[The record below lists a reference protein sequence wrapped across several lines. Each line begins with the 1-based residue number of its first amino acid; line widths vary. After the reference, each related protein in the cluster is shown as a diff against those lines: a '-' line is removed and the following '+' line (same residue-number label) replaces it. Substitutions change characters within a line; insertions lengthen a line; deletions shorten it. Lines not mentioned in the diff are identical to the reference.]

1 MLDKIVVNEFVNALK
16 RAVNEVEDESHHFDA
31 NSEQCK
37 TCKDFKAC
45 AMFHGML
52 DKIEAADIDDNIK
65 TDLAMVL
72 EFIKKELLILDK
84 DIEFHRFRVGVVTE
98 RFEAIKKCKN
108 LDVLIA
114 VLSKDELK
122 YLRKII
128 FKVTNKIEEELNKVL
143 DANRKECN
151 YFMNILHKP
160 EVETKRYE
168 DMTREEL
175 LEELKKK

>member
-1 MLDKIVVNEFVNALK
+1 MIKSIIDEALRK
-16 RAVNEVEDESHHFDA
+16 AIDTLAENDHHFDA
-31 NSEQCK
+31 NSEKCK
-37 TCKDFKAC
+37 TCKDFEC
-45 AMFHGML
+45 CRIFQSMF
-52 DKIEAADIDDNIK
+52 DKIEAADIDDAIK
-65 TDLAMVL
+65 TDLAMAL
-72 EFIKKELLILDK
+72 KFIKEELLILDK
-84 DIEFHRFRVGVVTE
+84 DIEFHRFRIGAVIE
-98 RFEAIKKCKN
+98 RFKTIKKCKN

-114 VLSKDELK
+114 ILNKDELK
-122 YLRKII
+122 YIRKII
-128 FKVTNKIEEELNKVL
+128 FKITDKIEEELNKVL

>member
-1 MLDKIVVNEFVNALK
+1 MIKNIEDALRK
-16 RAVNEVEDESHHFDA
+16 VIGALAEDESHHFDA
-31 NSEQCK
+31 NSEHCK
-37 TCKDFKAC
+37 TCKDFQEC
-45 AMFHGML
+45 AMFHSML
-52 DKIEAADIDDNIK
+52 DKIEAADISDDIK
-65 TDLAMVL
+65 TDLSMVL
-72 EFIKKELLILDK
+72 EFIKKELLVLDK
-84 DIEFHRFRVGVVTE
+84 DIEFHRFRVGVITE

-108 LDVLIA
+108 LDVLVT
-114 VLSKDELK
+114 VLDKNELK

-128 FKVTNKIEEELNKVL
+128 FKVNKKIEEELNKVL

-151 YFMNILHKP
+151 YFMGTLHKP